1 MLYIVFYCVISP
13 PIDVEQLQPL
23 SVYSPPF
30 DTYFPLDSSNSTAC
44 ISLCVIPVT
53 FDCFNCKQDP
63 EALVQ
68 ALSQHLMS
76 VLDAVLYGTT
86 DKAIA
91 VVFPPLCYMAPRV
104 LLRCLRYLSS
114 QAVSSFHLKRQGSI
128 SINGTTPHNNNN
140 NNNNTHYSNPPNIPH
155 GKGTVGAMQTKEFK
169 MLAGEERAKLLRAV
183 VSCQQSLTLLF
194 ESRYIGTYRCT
205 VTVIFFKKTF
215 FSILSM

>member
-13 PIDVEQLQPL
+13 PIDVEQLQLL

-30 DTYFPLDSSNSTAC
+30 DTYFPLDSNNSTTC
-44 ISLCVIPVT
+44 LSLCVIAVT
-53 FDCFNCKQDP
+53 FDCFHCKQDP

-114 QAVSSFHLKRQGSI
+114 QAVSTFHLKRQGSI

-140 NNNNTHYSNPPNIPH
+140 NNTHYSNPPNIPH
-155 GKGTVGAMQTKEFK
+155 GKVTVGAMQTKEFK

-183 VSCQQSLTLLF
+183 VSCQQSLTLL
-194 ESRYIGTYRCT
+194 
-205 VTVIFFKKTF
+205 
-215 FSILSM
+215 